1 MVKRISVTILTKDSE
16 RYLARCL
23 EALSEFDEVLIV
35 DNGSNDDTLKIA
47 TRYPN
52 VRVVEH
58 EFTGFGPLKN
68 FAAKEAKND
77 WIFSVDSDEV
87 VTKELIESIKKL
99 DPEKIESIYSI
110 ERLNHYKER
119 PVKCCGWYPDRVTR
133 IFNRNHTSFSDALV
147 HESIMIPPG
156 SKQNLLG
163 GELLHYP
170 FDSVESLIA
179 KMQSYSS
186 LYAEQSENMPSSP
199 AKAFFRAAFSFF
211 KNYILQRG
219 FLCGYEGLLISVSNA
234 NGVFY
239 KYMKL
244 HEKKKGTK

>member
-1 MVKRISVTILTKDSE
+1 MVERISVTILTKNSE

-23 EALSEFDEVLIV
+23 DALAEFDEILIV
-35 DNGSNDDTLKIA
+35 DNGSSDATLEIA
-47 TRYPN
+47 ARYHN

-68 FAAKEAKND
+68 FAVKEAKND

-87 VTKELIESIKKL
+87 ATPKLIDSIKELSFKDIEN
-99 DPEKIESIYSI
+99 IYTV
-110 ERLNHYKER
+110 ERLNHYRQK
-119 PVKCCGWYPDRVTR
+119 PVKCCGWYPDEVMRL
-133 IFNRNHTSFSDALV
+133 FNRRFTSFSDAMV
-147 HESIMIPPG
+147 HESLIVPNGAKIV
-156 SKQNLLG
+156 KLE

-179 KMQSYSS
+179 KMQSYST
-186 LYAEQSENMPSSP
+186 LYAKGSDKPSSP
-199 AKAFFRAAFSFF
+199 AKAFFRATFAFFR
-211 KNYILQRG
+211 NYILQRG

-244 HEKKKGTK
+244 YEKRREKK

>member
-1 MVKRISVTILTKDSE
+1 MVERISVTILTKNSE

-23 EALSEFDEVLIV
+23 DALAEFDEILIV
-35 DNGSNDDTLKIA
+35 DNGSSDATLEIA
-47 TRYPN
+47 ARYHN

-68 FAAKEAKND
+68 FAVKEAKND

-87 VTKELIESIKKL
+87 ATPKLIDSIKELSFKDIEN
-99 DPEKIESIYSI
+99 IYTV
-110 ERLNHYKER
+110 ERLNHYRQK
-119 PVKCCGWYPDRVTR
+119 PVKCCGWYPDEVMRL
-133 IFNRNHTSFSDALV
+133 FNRRFTSFSDAMV
-147 HESIMIPPG
+147 HESLIVPDGAKIV
-156 SKQNLLG
+156 KLK

-179 KMQSYSS
+179 KMQSYST
-186 LYAEQSENMPSSP
+186 LYAEGSDKPSSP
-199 AKAFFRAAFSFF
+199 AKAFFRAAFAFF
-211 KNYILQRG
+211 RNYILQRG

-244 HEKKKGTK
+244 YERRREKK

>member
-1 MVKRISVTILTKDSE
+1 MVERISVTILTKNSE
-16 RYLARCL
+16 RYLAQCL
-23 EALSEFDEVLIV
+23 NALAEFDEILIV
-35 DNGSNDDTLKIA
+35 DNGSSDATLDIA
-47 TRYPN
+47 ARYPN

-68 FAAKEAKND
+68 FAVKEAKND

-87 VTKELIESIKKL
+87 ATPKLIDSIKELSFKDIEN
-99 DPEKIESIYSI
+99 IYTV
-110 ERLNHYKER
+110 ERLNHYRQK
-119 PVKCCGWYPDRVTR
+119 PVKCCGWYPDEVMRL
-133 IFNRNHTSFSDALV
+133 FNRRFTSFSDAMV
-147 HESIMIPPG
+147 HESLIVPDGAKIV
-156 SKQNLLG
+156 KLK

-179 KMQSYSS
+179 KMQNYST
-186 LYAEQSENMPSSP
+186 LYAEGSDKPSSP
-199 AKAFFRAAFSFF
+199 AKAFFRAIFAFF

-244 HEKKKGTK
+244 YEKQRNKK